1 MDEDIHKATASKVFG
16 VPVDAISGEMR
27 RKAKTVNFGIV
38 YGISAFG
45 LAERLGCT
53 RTEAKN
59 FIEQFKKAFEGI
71 DEYQNKEIQFAK
83 ENGYVVTVMN
93 RRRYFP
99 DINSA
104 QVMLRKF
111 SERAAINASI
121 QGSAADLIKVAMN
134 KVYDALKGKKTKII
148 LQIHDELVFKLYKP
162 EAEELMILIPKIM
175 DSAMDD
181 LLDVK
186 LQVEGETGHSWY
198 DCK

>member
-1 MDEDIHKATASKVFG
+1 
-16 VPVDAISGEMR
+16 
-27 RKAKTVNFGIV
+27 
-38 YGISAFG
+38 
-45 LAERLGCT
+45 
-53 RTEAKN
+53 
-59 FIEQFKKAFEGI
+59 
-71 DEYQNKEIQFAK
+71 
-83 ENGYVVTVMN
+83 MN

-99 DINSA
+99 DINSS

-162 EAEELMILIPKIM
+162 EAKELMILIPKIM